1 MSWASVERVTRADGP
16 PLAVKHTRYDA
27 RLEARGLRLLS
38 DAGAPV
44 PSVLEVTAERLVMH
58 WLDGPADW
66 ELLGRTLAEVHRTT
80 STTFGLDHDN
90 LIGGLSQRN
99 TPDVRWGSFFAETRV
114 LDHLDD
120 PAVPDDLAGRL
131 RTACDGP
138 LQALLD
144 AHEPVPSLIHGDLW
158 AGNIVAGRWLIDPA
172 VAYADREMELAFMT
186 MFGGIPRAMFDA
198 YLDEWPLDE
207 GWERRRPALRLHHL
221 LVHVRLFG
229 GGYVAQLAQT
239 LERLRW

>member
-1 MSWASVERVTRADGP
+1 MSWATIERVTQPDGP
-16 PLAVKHTRYDA
+16 PLAVKRTRYDA
-27 RLEARGLRLLS
+27 RLEAHGLRLLEG
-38 DAGAPV
+38 AGAPV
-44 PSVLEVTAERLVMH
+44 PPVLEVTADRLVMP
-58 WLDGPADW
+58 WVDGPADW
-66 ELLGRTLAEVHRTT
+66 ELLGSTLAKVHRTT
-80 STTFGLDHDN
+80 SATFGLDHDN
-90 LIGGLSQRN
+90 LIGGLAQRN
-99 TPDVRWGSFFAETRV
+99 TPDVHWGSFFAETRV

-120 PAVPDDLAGRL
+120 PAVPRDLAHRL
-131 RTACDGP
+131 RAACQGP
-138 LQALLD
+138 LQSLLE
-144 AHEPVPSLIHGDLW
+144 AHQPVPSLIHGDLW

-198 YLDEWPLDE
+198 YLDEWPLKE